1 MVKMLETCEDFATK
15 NHLQFST
22 DPNPVKSKSKCI
34 FMIGPRLRNQN
45 KPAPL
50 QLYGVDLPWVE
61 KASHLG
67 HELHQDCNMD
77 YDCNCKRGKFIETS
91 SSIRKT
97 FKFANPP
104 QVLQAIQVYCCDL
117 YGAMLWNL
125 YGDKAEQMFRC
136 WRTCAKLCWDVPRG
150 THTYLVNNLL
160 AVKFQPLRNQAL
172 SRYITFYRY
181 LLSSP
186 SKEVAVV
193 ARIIG
198 KNAST
203 TTGLNL
209 LNLRLETKLNPWTS
223 SVKSFKDYF
232 CETEVVPEVERW
244 RLPLLEKYL
253 SIREEQTVS
262 CQDTDYIDSLISS
275 LCTS

>member
-1 MVKMLETCEDFATK
+1 MTGNMV
-15 NHLQFST
+15 
-22 DPNPVKSKSKCI
+22 
-34 FMIGPRLRNQN
+34 RNQN
-45 KPAPL
+45 KPAPP

-77 YDCNCKRGKFIETS
+77 YDSNCKRGKFIETS
-91 SSIRKT
+91 SSIRET

-172 SRYITFYRY
+172 SRYIPFCRS

-186 SKEVAVV
+186 S
-193 ARIIG
+193 
-198 KNAST
+198 
-203 TTGLNL
+203 
-209 LNLRLETKLNPWTS
+209 
-223 SVKSFKDYF
+223 
-232 CETEVVPEVERW
+232 
-244 RLPLLEKYL
+244 
-253 SIREEQTVS
+253 
-262 CQDTDYIDSLISS
+262 
-275 LCTS
+275 